1 MDLLRQGFL
10 DALQLILRRDPTLFQ
25 VSSLSVL
32 VSLSATALAAVVGIP
47 AGVALSIGRFRGRGL
62 VQTLVNTGMGLPP
75 VVVGLV
81 ITVFLWRSGPLGAL
95 QLLYTP
101 QAMVLAQ
108 FIVAA
113 PIVAGLSR
121 SALELLSP
129 DILQALRVDGAHNV
143 AVGRELVRAALP
155 QILVAV
161 AAGFGRAIAEVGAS
175 LMVGGNIAGHTRI
188 LTTDITLE
196 TGRGN
201 FALAIALGI
210 VLLVLAFL
218 VNAALHWGP
227 RFSTLVE
234 ARAR

>member
-10 DALQLILRRDPTLFQ
+10 EALTLIVQRDPTLLQ
-25 VSSLSVL
+25 VSALSLA
-32 VSLSATALAAVVGIP
+32 VSLSATLLAALTGIP
-47 AGVALSIGRFRGRGL
+47 VGVALAVSNFRGQGF
-62 VQTLVNTGMGLPP
+62 VQAIVNTGMGLPP

-81 ITVFLWRSGPLGAL
+81 ITILLWRSGPLGAL

-101 QAMVLAQ
+101 PAMVLAQ
-108 FIVAA
+108 FVVAA
-113 PIVAGLSR
+113 PIVAGLTR

-129 DILQALRVDGAHNV
+129 DLVQALRVDGARFP
-143 AVGRELVRAALP
+143 ALGRELSRAALA

-175 LMVGGNIAGHTRI
+175 LMVGGNIVGYTRI

-210 VLLVLAFL
+210 VLLALAFV
-218 VNAALHWGP
+218 VNVALHWAP
-227 RFSTLVE
+227 RIAVW
-234 ARAR
+234 R